1 MKEID
6 FLPDWYKSGRRREA
20 GYRVQYLVLVGLAA
34 VMAAWNFGAVHSIS
48 RAGAE
53 LDLQSKRK
61 AEMGS
66 AAVEYARV
74 KSELAAME
82 KKAKRIDSLCSRI
95 DVSSVIGELSY
106 LIDEHIVLRELSFTA
121 EKFEDKAPKGQ
132 AAAAVRVA
140 AGGAE
145 KGSAGTG
152 AVRFKVMIKGVA
164 PAASDVAGLVVKLED
179 SAYFHEITSSW
190 RNQEI
195 KAGSPGGNKTFQA
208 SDFDIGCYIAN
219 YRVKNSGV
227 AQATGGSVVQR

>member
-1 MKEID
+1 
-6 FLPDWYKSGRRREA
+6 L
-20 GYRVQYLVLVGLAA
+20 
-34 VMAAWNFGAVHSIS
+34 
-48 RAGAE
+48 
-53 LDLQSKRK
+53 
-61 AEMGS
+61 
-66 AAVEYARV
+66 
-74 KSELAAME
+74 E
-82 KKAKRIDSLCSRI
+82 KKANRIESLCSRI

-121 EKFEDKAPKGQ
+121 EKFEDKVPKGQ
-132 AAAAVRVA
+132 AAASVRVA

-227 AQATGGSVVQR
+227 AQATGGGVVQR